1 MGQFRRLFLVP
12 LALAVL
18 LSLSLNAQTSGAAP
32 AKSKSQPAAAKTTDK
47 PAAKAEMSGKK
58 LDINS
63 ATKEELQALPGIGD
77 AYSQKIIDGRP
88 YRAKSDLVQKK
99 ILPKATYDKVKDQ
112 IIAKQDT
119 TKAAAAGAKDK
130 DMKATD
136 TKGKTKETKASTTT
150 PKK

>member
-1 MGQFRRLFLVP
+1 MAQFRRILIVTF
-12 LALAVL
+12 ALAVL
-18 LSLSLNAQTSGAAP
+18 FSLSMSAQSSGTAP
-32 AKSKSQPAAAKTTDK
+32 AESKSQTAATKSDDKSAAKTSD
-47 PAAKAEMSGKK
+47 AAASGKK

-63 ATKEELQALPGIGD
+63 ATKDELQALPGIGD

-112 IIAKQDT
+112 IVAHQD
-119 TKAAAAGAKDK
+119 KSAAAGSKH
-130 DMKATD
+130 MKATA
-136 TKGKTKETKASTTT
+136 TKGKSKDTKASATT

>member
-12 LALAVL
+12 LALAIL
-18 LSLSLNAQTSGAAP
+18 LSLSLNAQTSGTAP
-32 AKSKSQPAAAKTTDK
+32 AKSKSQPAAAKSDDK
-47 PAAKAEMSGKK
+47 SAAKSSDASGKK

-63 ATKEELQALPGIGD
+63 ATKDELQALPGIGD

-112 IIAKQDT
+112 IIAKQD
-119 TKAAAAGAKDK
+119 KSAAAGSK
-130 DMKATD
+130 DMKATE
-136 TKGKTKETKASTTT
+136 TKGKTKETKASTAT